1 MTDNMIRDRNN
12 IYFLLIL
19 VCFIV
24 VGGIQFSYSQ
34 FATNSFDSHYLGI
47 KLELPI
53 TWYVSYETS
62 DPERCFNEDLGLDC
76 MVSFQHDKYPEI
88 AYYDDSLASVDIF
101 KKPYNGSLIDY
112 VREDFGEYQKSL
124 ETNFRDYK
132 FINDN
137 ETTIDGYPA
146 IQIEFSYRD
155 PTAYSSLTKFFEKK
169 WLIYTKVNN
178 TIYEFTYYNISTEYD
193 DHIPTLKQLLKSIEF
208 YPPSIKQI
216 ETNTKKPSF
225 LN

>member
-1 MTDNMIRDRNN
+1 M
-12 IYFLLIL
+12 
-19 VCFIV
+19 VCFI
-24 VGGIQFSYSQ
+24 GGIQSAYSQ
-34 FATNSFDSHYLGI
+34 GYSTNTFDSHYLGI

-62 DPERCFNEDLGLDC
+62 DPERCFNEDLGLSC
-76 MVSFQHDKYPEI
+76 TVSFHHDAVPEI
-88 AYYDDSLASVDIF
+88 PDYDDSLASVNIF
-101 KKPYNGSLIDY
+101 KLPYNGSLVDY
-112 VREDFGEYQKSL
+112 VREDFGEYHKNL

-137 ETTIDGYPA
+137 QTTIGGYPA
-146 IQIEFSYRD
+146 IQMEFSYRD
-155 PTAYSSLTKFFEKK
+155 PSTYSSVVKLFEKK

-193 DHIPTLKQLLKSIEF
+193 DRIPALKQLLKSIEF
-208 YPPSIKQI
+208 YPPSLNAIDS
-216 ETNTKKPSF
+216 NTKKPSF